1 MPRALIMTK
10 ENKQEFIFS
19 SRDFEELLDKY
30 IGADAALCYRTQI
43 DELSA
48 YIEELDGYIDD
59 EAVHACTRE
68 TLRENGY

>member
-1 MPRALIMTK
+1 M
-10 ENKQEFIFS
+10 
-19 SRDFEELLDKY
+19 LDKY

-48 YIEELDGYIDD
+48 YIKELDGYIDD